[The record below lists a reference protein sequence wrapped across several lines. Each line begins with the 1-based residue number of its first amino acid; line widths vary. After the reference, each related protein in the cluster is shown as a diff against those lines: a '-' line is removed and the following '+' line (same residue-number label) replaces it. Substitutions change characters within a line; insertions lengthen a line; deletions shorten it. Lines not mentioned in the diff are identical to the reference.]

1 MQTKIAKK
9 IIFAFSIFIAIFT
22 TNSFS
27 QESSTTRKVIKIES
41 CTVSIIPNKDGQFIL
56 PTSKND
62 FKFAGY
68 EQNLENSNDSR
79 KFGFSMECQRG
90 FDSRNDIANDN
101 GGSYDDKSGH
111 WSAFYV
117 SDQDKEMLAPATKI
131 IAFDSPTGT
140 GFVRLTDDVIGDE
153 KSRDRKISYCV
164 FDKRA
169 HQDQAICGDGIVMK
183 LSKPQEN
190 FLPDAIKV
198 LRSLQFISNTN

>member
-1 MQTKIAKK
+1 MHIKIAKK
-9 IIFAFSIFIAIFT
+9 FLFSSCIFIAIFT

-27 QESSTTRKVIKIES
+27 QESSITRKVIKIED
-41 CTVSIIPNKDGQFIL
+41 CTVSIIPNKDGQIML

-68 EQNLENSNDSR
+68 EQSVANSNDSR

-90 FDSRNDIANDN
+90 FDNRNDIANDN

-117 SDQDKEMLAPATKI
+117 SDQDKDILAPATKI
-131 IAFDSPTGT
+131 IAFDSPSGT

-183 LSKPQEN
+183 LSNPQEN

-198 LRSLQFISNTN
+198 LQSLQFISNTN